1 MLLRHFKQF
10 VRMYSASA
18 SPTDEVLFE
27 VKNHVGIITLNR
39 PKVLNSLNTNM
50 VKAIYSQLKEW
61 ERKCSMVIV
70 QGAGDKAFC
79 AGGDVVFA
87 TSNKDAGKEFFRH
100 EYKMNYL
107 IGTYRIPYISLLDGV
122 TMGGGVGISV
132 HGKYRVAT
140 EKTIFAMP
148 ETTIGLFPDVGG
160 SYFLPKLEGRLGL
173 FCALSGYRLQGVDVV
188 KAGVATHIVTSS
200 EIPKLINKLVETD
213 PDYIGELLSSFCRD
227 VSKTRFSLDAYHH
240 VISNCFGV
248 GSVEE
253 VIHELWRDGGEFAKS
268 VAKEIQRQ
276 SPISLKITFKEL
288 AFGSRLGLK
297 ECLQM
302 EYRLAC
308 AALDQKASHDFYEGE
323 NPSQVY
329 IQRM

>member
-27 VKNHVGIITLNR
+27 MRNRVGIITLNR

-61 ERKCSMVIV
+61 ERKCTLVIV

-87 TSNKDAGKEFFRH
+87 TSNKEAGKDFFRH

-132 HGKYRVAT
+132 HGPYRVAT
-140 EKTIFAMP
+140 EKTLFAMP

-160 SYFLPKLEGRLGL
+160 SYFLPRLDGRLGL
-173 FCALSGYRLQGVDVV
+173 FCALSGYRLQGIDVV
-188 KAGVATHIVTSS
+188 KAGVATHYVSS
-200 EIPKLINKLVETD
+200 SDIPKLINKLVETD
-213 PDYIGELLSSFCRD
+213 PDYIGEFLNSFALDLSKR
-227 VSKTRFSLDAYHH
+227 RFTLDGFYT
-240 VISNCFGV
+240 VITNCFGV
-248 GSVEE
+248 ESVEG
-253 VIHELWRDGGEFAKS
+253 ILHELWKDGTEFAKS
-268 VAKEIQRQ
+268 VAQEIQHQ
-276 SPISLKITFKEL
+276 SPISLKITHKQL
-288 AFGSRLGLK
+288 ALGARLGLK

-308 AALDQKASHDFYEGE
+308 AALDKKVSHDFYEGE
-323 NPSQVY
+323 NLVTSILY
-329 IQRM
+329 L

>member
-1 MLLRHFKQF
+1 
-10 VRMYSASA
+10 MYSAAA

-39 PKVLNSLNTNM
+39 PRVLNSLNTNM

-87 TSNKDAGKEFFRH
+87 TSNKDAGKDFFRH

-132 HGKYRVAT
+132 HGPYRVAT
-140 EKTIFAMP
+140 EKTLFAMP
-148 ETTIGLFPDVGG
+148 ETTIGLFPDVGA
-160 SYFLPKLEGRLGL
+160 SYFLPRLKEGRLGL
-173 FCALSGYRLQGVDVV
+173 FCALSSYRLQGVDVV
-188 KAGVATHIVTSS
+188 KAGVATHYVTSRD
-200 EIPKLINKLVETD
+200 IPKLIEKLVETD
-213 PDYIGELLSSFCRD
+213 PDYIGEFLTSFCLD
-227 VSKTRFSLDAYHH
+227 VSERKFSLDAFYH
-240 VISNCFGV
+240 VITNCFGV
-248 GSVEE
+248 ATVEE
-253 VIHELWRDGGEFAKS
+253 IIHELWRDNGEFAKS
-268 VAKEIQRQ
+268 VATEIQRQ
-276 SPISLKITFKEL
+276 SPMSLKITHKQL
-288 AFGSRLGLK
+288 ALGARLGFK

-308 AALDQKASHDFYEGE
+308 AALDKKVSHDFYEGE
-323 NPSQVY
+323 DPRDLSCSTAD
-329 IQRM
+329 